1 MSNNV
6 VVFWTIFKTVI
17 CAHKSFGLGDKA
29 FPRETVHHNG
39 VNKSAV
45 LRTLYPPPCTI
56 APSLQVCLATHV
68 HHQDAPVRLHLPD
81 DEDDVVQ
88 VHYENLC
95 MKAVNQSVGRAIRHK
110 EDYAAII
117 FLDHRL
123 SICALVKSALPVIN
137 YLFYRFARPSIISQ
151 LPSWI
156 SRHLRIAEK

>member
-1 MSNNV
+1 M
-6 VVFWTIFKTVI
+6 
-17 CAHKSFGLGDKA
+17 
-29 FPRETVHHNG
+29 
-39 VNKSAV
+39 
-45 LRTLYPPPCTI
+45 
-56 APSLQVCLATHV
+56 
-68 HHQDAPVRLHLPD
+68 HHQYAPVRLHLPD

-123 SICALVKSALPVIN
+123 SICALVNSALPVTN
-137 YLFYRFARPSIISQ
+137 NDFYRFARPSIISQ

-156 SRHLRIAEK
+156 SRHLRVAEK

>member
-6 VVFWTIFKTVI
+6 VVFWTNFKTVI

-45 LRTLYPPPCTI
+45 LRTLYSPPCTI
-56 APSLQVCLATHV
+56 APSLQGCLAAHV
-68 HHQDAPVRLHLPD
+68 HHQDAPVRHQLPL
-81 DEDDVVQ
+81 DEDVVVQ
-88 VHYENLC
+88 GHYENLC

-123 SICALVKSALPVIN
+123 SICALVNSALPVTN
-137 YLFYRFARPSIISQ
+137 NDFYRFARPSIISQ